1 MQNANSDAA
10 KPLPIARTTEV
21 RFCECEHEGDLD
33 AYVSDLQAS
42 GARVLS
48 ARCNGNYPSTSGT
61 VEIHVDDFAAFL
73 GKFSETEAFEFSS
86 LCPD

>member
-1 MQNANSDAA
+1 MQNANSEAA
-10 KPLPIARTTEV
+10 KLLPTAKTMEV
-21 RFCECEHEGDLD
+21 RFYECEHEGDLN

-48 ARCNGNYPSTSGT
+48 AKCDGDYPSTSGT
-61 VEIHVDDFAAFL
+61 VEIHVDDFAGFMV
-73 GKFSETEAFEFSS
+73 KFSETDAFDFSS